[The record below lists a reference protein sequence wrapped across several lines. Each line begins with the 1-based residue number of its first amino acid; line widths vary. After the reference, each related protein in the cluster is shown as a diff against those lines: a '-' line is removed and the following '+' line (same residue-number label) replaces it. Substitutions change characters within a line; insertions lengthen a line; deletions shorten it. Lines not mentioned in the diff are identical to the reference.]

1 MIYKIISKYIFK
13 SVLVCILLF
22 SAKLNAS
29 DSYFNI
35 SLSTLED
42 RLLIN
47 TDTDYNIYGY
57 QFQITNVSLS
67 DCIDP
72 SGSEFYVNVS
82 DNGNILGV
90 SLSGSTIPSGQNTIL
105 SCLIINNQATDSE
118 GSCLVPSS
126 VIIANGQSVGG
137 YTPQVPDSEIV
148 IGDCLYLDCDS
159 ELNGD
164 NSNCLD
170 CAGIPNGTSEIDCL
184 GICGDPNGENFA
196 VTDLCG
202 NCAGS
207 CNSAPIIDCDCEAVY
222 FNGINT
228 IACNGNCNPDT
239 YTDPCFIW
247 NADTWIDNPGGQDF
261 LYEPG
266 EELNDING
274 NGLADIGCY
283 DCGGNY
289 ISDENFDMG
298 NVFREYSCA
307 IPNLIFNTQFYCSDA
322 INNNI
327 FDDGSCLSNYDK
339 GLITEF
345 SLFSAY
351 PNPFNPITTI
361 NYSVEKAG
369 NVKIDIY
376 NSLGQHVYT
385 LVDSYHIPGGIY
397 KTSWNSNNQFN
408 VPVSSGVYFIK
419 AQHANNILLQQLT
432 LIK

>member
-1 MIYKIISKYIFK
+1 MLRAK
-13 SVLVCILLF
+13 SSNL
-22 SAKLNAS
+22 
-29 DSYFNI
+29 
-35 SLSTLED
+35 
-42 RLLIN
+42 
-47 TDTDYNIYGY
+47 
-57 QFQITNVSLS
+57 
-67 DCIDP
+67 
-72 SGSEFYVNVS
+72 
-82 DNGNILGV
+82 
-90 SLSGSTIPSGQNTIL
+90 
-105 SCLIINNQATDSE
+105 
-118 GSCLVPSS
+118 
-126 VIIANGQSVGG
+126 ANGQSVGG
-137 YTPQVPDSEIV
+137 YTPQIPDSEII

-184 GICGDPNGENFA
+184 GICGDPNSENFA

-327 FDDGSCLSNYDK
+327 FDDGSCLSYYDK
-339 GLITEF
+339 GLKNV
-345 SLFSAY
+345 SLEIKIYDSSEELE
-351 PNPFNPITTI
+351 TI
-361 NYSVEKAG
+361 
-369 NVKIDIY
+369 
-376 NSLGQHVYT
+376 L
-385 LVDSYHIPGGIY
+385 
-397 KTSWNSNNQFN
+397 SNNNNEGKIYIGPIDNKNTELAKKFCD
-408 VPVSSGVYFIK
+408 SGAIFFSFST
-419 AQHANNILLQQLT
+419 QSREH
-432 LIK
+432 